1 MAGEETNRRAVIPPR
16 RLWFGFSASAIA
28 WGSLGVIDI
37 LILWRACTHYGE
49 FGLPV
54 SHPGARIL
62 YVIVS
67 VALLATA
74 VAAGVTSWRN
84 WRALSSKSRL
94 LDAEG
99 VDRREFMA
107 LVGIFVSI
115 TMGMGIL
122 WLTLPPFI
130 IELCGRAR

>member
-1 MAGEETNRRAVIPPR
+1 MADEKTTRKDVIPPP

-37 LILWRACTHYGE
+37 LILWRACTHYGN
-49 FGLPV
+49 FGSPV

-62 YVIVS
+62 YGIVS
-67 VALLATA
+67 VVLLATA
-74 VAAGVTSWRN
+74 VVAGVASWRN
-84 WRALSSKSRL
+84 WRVLSGRSRL

-130 IELCGRAR
+130 FELCGRAR